1 MADETLIIEIKADTT
16 GLEPTINLLE
26 KLGKVDAKTAEEFRK
41 ATALFQG
48 QQKALQGVGTQA
60 KKAGEETEKA
70 GKKIAA
76 STKEAGKGFGDFINT
91 IKGAGA
97 AIGIG
102 LGTAAIVAF
111 GKESFKAFTDA
122 EKTAKILQTA
132 VGVNGGLQRD
142 YEALLAQ
149 SKELQK
155 TTIFSDDN
163 IQKVQTIALQFG
175 LTTKQVKELLP
186 VIADFAS
193 ATGQTL
199 EGALEAVLRGTE
211 GMARGLKIYGVQVL
225 DTGTK
230 QEKLANIT
238 QQLTDKFS
246 GQAEI
251 VGKTTAGQ
259 VEILKN
265 RFNDLQEEI
274 GEFIAGAGESTAAII
289 NWIANGFQPLQDEI
303 DDTGLKLDALGKQI
317 ASAIPRAVIESQIA
331 QFKALGQAVPQ
342 KLIDDLKKLNLNEF
356 NSQIQNLDSKQ
367 LILKVKEIQNSIG
380 TTFADLN
387 AETEK
392 QAAEQKKIA
401 QETIKDQEA
410 LARRIAEIDAQV
422 VVEKRKNA
430 EKILEANKTATTFN
444 IATPGDLGLQERLDI
459 LNQEIEARKAA
470 GRLIEGLNQEDD
482 DAEKKRLQNLK
493 EQSKAQEEL
502 RKFTLKSLLDN
513 IDEQQVALELFASQ
527 TITDTERLQGRLAI
541 IEFEALQKRIA
552 IKKEFGESTIEE
564 DKKVADILVKNTIA
578 FNKEIEDS
586 NNEAHKRRLQGARDI
601 QDSIDAVIKS
611 ESDLSKKSLQELFL
625 IVKIGREAGIKGL
638 DDVKAAQDEIR
649 DRFEKIIEGLVSIA
663 GEASQI
669 FNNIAQERIN
679 ELEEF
684 KERQQETFD
693 EESEALQ
700 EKLDRDLITQAQYEN
715 QLSALKK
722 KREADEKKINLEIKK
737 IKQEQAE
744 RDKAF
749 NIFETIINTARAV
762 AQALPNIPLSLLV
775 GALGALQLA
784 NIISTPI
791 PKFAKGVE
799 VLQGKGTETSD
810 SIPAMLSKG
819 EGVMPADINKEYRAA
834 LSAIYNRKIPASM
847 INDFVRLK
855 MDGMPTASKETPVQ
869 FPEMLNEY
877 GVKRALKKG
886 TRITNAEEI
895 AMHIVNALP
904 KDNPRRTI

>member
-1 MADETLIIEIKADTT
+1 MADETLVIEIKADTV
-16 GLEPTINLLE
+16 GLQPTIDLLE
-26 KLGKVDAKTAEEFRK
+26 KLGKIDAKTAEEFRK
-41 ATALFQG
+41 ATASFQA
-48 QQKALQGVGTQA
+48 QDKALAASKKTFQDVGTEA
-60 KKAGEETEKA
+60 EKA
-70 GKKIAA
+70 GKKISA
-76 STKEAGKGFGDFINT
+76 STKESSKGFGDFINT

-102 LGTAAIVAF
+102 LGTAAIAAF

-163 IQKVQTIALQFG
+163 IQRVQTIALQFG
-175 LTTKQVKELLP
+175 LTTKQVQNLLP
-186 VIADFAS
+186 IIADFAS

-246 GQAEI
+246 GQADI

-303 DDTGLKLDALGKQI
+303 EGTGKQLDALGKKILGAIPKALIQQQI
-317 ASAIPRAVIESQIA
+317 ASLT
-331 QFKALGQAVPQ
+331 ALGEAVPE
-342 KLIDDLKKLNLNEF
+342 KLVEQLKQFNLDEF
-356 NSQIQNLDSKQ
+356 NEEIQNLDDKL
-367 LILKVKEIQNSIG
+367 LIKKFQDIEKETVGLLK
-380 TTFADLN
+380 
-387 AETEK
+387 
-392 QAAEQKKIA
+392 
-401 QETIKDQEA
+401 
-410 LARRIAEIDAQV
+410 
-422 VVEKRKNA
+422 
-430 EKILEANKTATTFN
+430 
-444 IATPGDLGLQERLDI
+444 PGDLTIKERI
-459 LNQEIEARKAA
+459 EIINQEIAARKAA
-470 GRLIEGLNQEDD
+470 GKLIAELNEEDSES
-482 DAEKKRLQNLK
+482 AKKRLQELK

-502 RKFTLKSLLDN
+502 RKFTLKSLLEN
-513 IDEQQVALELFASQ
+513 ISEEEAALKLNASQ
-527 TITDTERLQGRLAI
+527 RITDSEKLQDRLVL
-541 IEFEALQKRIA
+541 IELSGLLKR
-552 IKKEFGESTIEE
+552 KELLLEFGESTAEVDSRI
-564 DKKVADILVKNTIA
+564 ADIFIKNA
-578 FNKEIEDS
+578 EKL
-586 NNEAHKRRLQGARDI
+586 NNEIAKINDDAQKKRLDGIRPLQE
-601 QDSIDAVIKS
+601 SIDAVSKS
-611 ESDLSKKSLQELFL
+611 ESDLTKKSIAELQQ
-625 IVKIGREAGIKGL
+625 IIKIGREAGLKGL
-638 DDVKAAQDEIR
+638 EDVKAAQEEIAR
-649 DRFEKIIEGLVSIA
+649 RFEIIISSLASIA
-663 GEASQI
+663 SEASQI
-669 FNNIAQERIN
+669 FANIAQERIN
-679 ELEEF
+679 ALEEIEE
-684 KERQQETFD
+684 KQQETFD
-693 EESEALQ
+693 AESEALK

-715 QLSALKK
+715 QLSALKA
-722 KREADEKKINLEIKK
+722 KRKQDEKAIDDEIKK
-737 IKQEQAE
+737 IKKEQAE
-744 RDKAF
+744 REKAF
-749 NIFETIINTARAV
+749 NIFQTIINTASAV
-762 AQALPNIPLSLLV
+762 AEALPNVFLSAL
-775 GALGALQLA
+775 AATLGAVQLA
-784 NIISTPI
+784 KIISTPI
-791 PKFAKGVE
+791 PKLAKGVE
-799 VLQGKGTETSD
+799 VLKGKGTETSD
-810 SIPAMLSKG
+810 SIPVMLSQG

-847 INDFVRLK
+847 MNDFVRLK
-855 MDGMPTASKETPVQ
+855 LDGMPQATKETPIQ

-904 KDNPRRTI
+904 QDNPRRRI